1 ATPVAA
7 LCIRRPENLLDM
19 ERSLAVLFLSFQ
31 TPVEIPGVSNMDF
44 SRI

>member
-1 ATPVAA
+1 MFKA
-7 LCIRRPENLLDM
+7 ENLFDM

-31 TPVEIPGVSNMDF
+31 TPVEIPDVSKWI